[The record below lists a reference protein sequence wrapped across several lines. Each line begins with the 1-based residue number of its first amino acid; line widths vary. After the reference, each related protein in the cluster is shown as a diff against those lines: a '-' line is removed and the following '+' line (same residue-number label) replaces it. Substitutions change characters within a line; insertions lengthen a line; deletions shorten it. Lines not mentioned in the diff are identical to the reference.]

1 MAEHVSDPSGT
12 KGVPKRVCVIGAGAN
27 GLATLKVL
35 AEMHQVQSGQWSL
48 VAFEERD
55 NVGGI
60 WYPAPSSGNPPL
72 SPTYDAL
79 STNLPLPLMAFP
91 NFSFLPETSLYP
103 VASVVQKYLEDY
115 ATYFDLLRYVRL
127 RTRVERVFWD
137 TNSGEWDVTLS
148 TGEHLEFDFVVVA
161 NGHYRKPRY
170 PVVVGLQHWLD
181 SGRAFH
187 SAWYRHPREF
197 SRHKKVMVV
206 GGGSSAIDI
215 CTGMMG
221 VIPLLLHSIPGPTKQ
236 GGPPYPDDSTNYR
249 KVDRVVEY
257 QEGGTVL
264 LADRSTESDIDL
276 VILATG
282 YEMSFPF
289 LPQIKLGVPSLPPP
303 LPNELYNSTY
313 HVFPL
318 ALHLFPLQGDFP
330 PTSIA
335 FPGLPSRV
343 PPFLLFED
351 QAHVIARV
359 LENPESLDC
368 LICAVDIVARTHTR
382 MREGG
387 TDDPLRISKAWF
399 LFAPFEPFEYRTQLN
414 AFLGKSWT
422 APDWLV
428 EFWEK
433 RFVLRREWE
442 AIERGGRADELLKDV
457 GVNGLEDW
465 IGLCRK
471 LLGMS

>member
-1 MAEHVSDPSGT
+1 
-12 KGVPKRVCVIGAGAN
+12 
-27 GLATLKVL
+27 
-35 AEMHQVQSGQWSL
+35 
-48 VAFEERD
+48 
-55 NVGGI
+55 
-60 WYPAPSSGNPPL
+60 
-72 SPTYDAL
+72 
-79 STNLPLPLMAFP
+79 MAFP
-91 NFSFLPETSLYP
+91 DFSFLPETSLYP
-103 VASVVQKYLEDY
+103 AASVVQKYLEDY

-127 RTRVERVFWD
+127 GTRVKRVFWD
-137 TNSGEWDVTLS
+137 TKSREWDVTLS
-148 TGEHLEFDFVVVA
+148 TGERLEFDFVVVA
-161 NGHYRKPRY
+161 NGHYRRPRY
-170 PVVVGLQHWLD
+170 PVVAGLQRWLD
-181 SGRAFH
+181 SGRGFH
-187 SAWYRHPREF
+187 SAWYRNPRDF
-197 SRHKKVMVV
+197 SHHKKVMVV
-206 GGGSSAIDI
+206 GGGPSAIDI
-215 CTGMMG
+215 CTDMRG
-221 VIPLLLHSIPGPTKQ
+221 VIPLLLHSIPGPAKP
-236 GGPPYPDDSTNYR
+236 GGTAYPDDSTNYR

-343 PPFLLFED
+343 PPFLHYED

-359 LENPESLDC
+359 LENPKSLDC
-368 LICAVDIVARTHTR
+368 HTWAVDIVARTHKL
-382 MREGG
+382 MRERG

-399 LFAPFEPFEYRTQLN
+399 LFAPFESFEYRTQLN
-414 AFLGKSWT
+414 AFVGKRWS

-433 RFVLRREWE
+433 RSVLRRKWRE
-442 AIERGGRADELLKDV
+442 IEGDGRADELLKGV

-465 IGLCRK
+465 IEICRK
-471 LLGMS
+471 VLA